1 MNTRSI
7 FAPYARPVKARG
19 QTRDNGGVE
28 PIAVATAGDP
38 RLGDY
43 VELSDPASRRRRERD
58 EVFIVEG
65 VTAIERLLA
74 SGHAVRSVLV
84 TPTAHQ
90 RLAGSLAALTAPVYV
105 AEPAVLQATV
115 GFALHRG
122 AVASATRRPL
132 AAVSDVLASAR
143 RLVVLEGLNDPEN
156 LGAVA
161 RSARALGIDAAL
173 LDPTCIDPYYR
184 RTVRV
189 SMGEILFLPTAR
201 AATWPGDLAVVRA
214 AGFELWALSPDPA
227 GTSIW
232 ELTVPERVAVALG
245 AEGPGLSPAVLAAA
259 DRLVRIPIRPGVDSL
274 NVGHAA
280 AVTFAALDR
289 R

>member
-1 MNTRSI
+1 M
-7 FAPYARPVKARG
+7 
-19 QTRDNGGVE
+19 RDNGGVE

-84 TPTAHQ
+84 TPRAHQ

-132 AAVSDVLASAR
+132 AAVSDVLARAR

-214 AGFELWALSPDPA
+214 AGFELWALSPDPT

-232 ELTVPERVAVALG
+232 ELAVPERVAVALG